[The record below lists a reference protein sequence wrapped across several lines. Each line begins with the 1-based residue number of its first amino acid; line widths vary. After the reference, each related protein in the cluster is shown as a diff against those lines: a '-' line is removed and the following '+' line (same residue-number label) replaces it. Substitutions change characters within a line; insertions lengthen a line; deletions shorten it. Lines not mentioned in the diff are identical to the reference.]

1 MCPTTVLEIIVIS
14 ILVIIQNCMWYMTIV
29 ERQVAFIFVSSIGA
43 KGTSQSTAVIIYL
56 AISTI
61 TLSGFNKVGLLE
73 QSILFCAEAAAKG
86 W

>member
-14 ILVIIQNCMWYMTIV
+14 ILVIIQNCMYMTIV